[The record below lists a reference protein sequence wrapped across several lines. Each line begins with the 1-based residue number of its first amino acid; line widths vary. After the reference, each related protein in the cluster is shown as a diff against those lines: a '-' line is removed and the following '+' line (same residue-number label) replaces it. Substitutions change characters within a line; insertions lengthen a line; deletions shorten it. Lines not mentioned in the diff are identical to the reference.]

1 MIDKVKAQSRHR
13 KNTDQNT
20 TKTPIEMPQKHR
32 FVWNHHNLCTLKN
45 RYAANTANTRPCS
58 FLVTKL
64 LRLFR

>member
-1 MIDKVKAQSRHR
+1 
-13 KNTDQNT
+13 
-20 TKTPIEMPQKHR
+20 MPQKHR

-45 RYAANTANTRPCS
+45 RDAANTANTRPCS